1 MIKLCIFDFDSTLMD
16 GETIDILADSYG
28 VGDEV
33 KNITYTNSD
42 KQFDFFEILVK
53 KVSYLKGMSYT
64 EVLKIGQMLPLMNGA
79 YELCEFLK
87 SKNIFLVIFSGG
99 FYEGI
104 NPAMQKLNIDA
115 GFANHLHHKNDILTG
130 YVGGEMMFLNSKGL
144 MLQKLKKMLRLKNEE
159 VMCVGDG
166 FNDIA
171 MFEESGLKIAFCAN
185 GLLQS
190 KADICINKKDLK
202 EIIKAI

>member
-1 MIKLCIFDFDSTLMD
+1 MIKLCVFDFDSTLMD

-28 VGDEV
+28 VGDKV
-33 KNITYTNSD
+33 RNITHNSTD
-42 KQFDFFEILVK
+42 LDFFEASLQ

-64 EVLKIGQMLPLMNGA
+64 KVLEIGKKLPLMNGA

-87 SKNIFLVIFSGG
+87 SKNILLIICSGG

-104 NPAMQKLNIDA
+104 NPAMEKLGFNIA
-115 GFANHLHHKNDILTG
+115 FANHLHQKNGLLTG
-130 YVGGEMMFLNSKGL
+130 LVSGEIMFLNSKGL
-144 MLQKLKKMLRLKNEE
+144 MLQKLKKILHLKSEE
-159 VMCVGDG
+159 IMCVGDG

-185 GLLQS
+185 ELLQS